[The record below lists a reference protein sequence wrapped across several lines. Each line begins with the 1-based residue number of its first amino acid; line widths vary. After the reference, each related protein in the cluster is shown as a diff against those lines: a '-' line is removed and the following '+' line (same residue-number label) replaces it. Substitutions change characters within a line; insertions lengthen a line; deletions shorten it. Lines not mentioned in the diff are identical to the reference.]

1 MIKNIIFD
9 FGNVLLN
16 LDENAT
22 MDALTSILDSSKCL
36 DLDKMVFFPFEK
48 GLISEEA
55 FFHRLQSRSKIIL
68 QGDIYYAAWN
78 AMLLDF
84 PEKRIQMLKALRN
97 QYKIFLLSNTN
108 ITHLR
113 KVKRNFE
120 KEIGLLEF
128 DKLLFDKAYFSHE
141 IGMRKPDLEIYQYI
155 VEDMKLIPSEC
166 LFIDDKIE
174 NTEAAGNF
182 GMHVHHLLPAQE
194 ISEIIQDLIKNA
206 N

>member
-166 LFIDDKIE
+166 LYIDDKIE
-174 NTEAAGNF
+174 NTVAAGNF
-182 GMHVHHLLPAQE
+182 GMHVHHLQPAQE
-194 ISEIIQDLIKNA
+194 ISEIIQDLIKNV